1 METRMLEE
9 VKPERLRRDAACVLI
24 RLGLGGYIL
33 QGPAQ
38 NIFAPESYVAWAT
51 VKSELG
57 NEGYFL
63 MTPAEYAD
71 ACGMEIED
79 VLAQVHEKG
88 SLFALV
94 YGEEIVVPLPDKEAV
109 LAEIEV

>member
-1 METRMLEE
+1 MEERMLEE
-9 VKPERLRRDAACVLI
+9 VKLERLRRDATCVLI
-24 RLGLGGYIL
+24 RLGLGGYTL
-33 QGPAQ
+33 QGPSQ

-51 VKSELG
+51 VRSELG

-63 MTPAEYAD
+63 MTPTEYAE
-71 ACGMEIED
+71 ACGVEIEE

-94 YGEEIVVPLPDKEAV
+94 YGEAVVVPLPEKEAV